1 MKFVVIDRQ
10 TNKKVGKEYDTYAE
24 ARRNADRRDM
34 AYGGYRYYVKEIV
47 PAPKLRFVAPENI

>member
-10 TNKKVGKEYDTYAE
+10 TGQKVGKEYNTYAE

-34 AYGGYRYYVKEIV
+34 AYGGYRYYVKEI
-47 PAPKLRFVAPENI
+47 ATTPKLQFVAPGNI